1 MSMGP
6 TLILADEPTG
16 NLDSATSTE
25 IMALFEDLYRGG
37 QTIVLVTHEHD
48 IAAHAARQVHLKDG
62 RVERDFLTEKS
73 S

>member
-1 MSMGP
+1 
-6 TLILADEPTG
+6 
-16 NLDSATSTE
+16 
-25 IMALFEDLYRGG
+25 MALFEDLHKAG

-48 IAAHAARQVHLKDG
+48 IASHAARQVHLKDG